1 MNAQLEKISDQNTVA
16 SDIVSQINDLH
27 HQAELI
33 ASTAKEQAGKAVE
46 IAVEC
51 GRLLTEQKKRTAHG
65 EWIAWIKSNCR
76 FSEDTAQNYMR
87 LFRKVS
93 QLAELES
100 KSEADAKT
108 DTVRFIDKLKAK
120 SIRQAYI
127 ATGILPEQPVKKL
140 GVADVGDG
148 ACGDSKPIVSHVK
161 HIDAIVLWYRK
172 TVENKPASR
181 WKFIE
186 REALINDLTPLMEIY
201 NELVELQENMGK

>member
-1 MNAQLEKISDQNTVA
+1 MNEQLEKISEENTCTTL
-16 SDIVSQINDLH
+16 DIVSQINALH
-27 HQAELI
+27 QQAELI
-33 ASTAKEQAGKAVE
+33 ATSAKAQAGQAVE

-51 GRLLTEQKKRTAHG
+51 GRLLSEQKKRTAHG

-93 QLAELES
+93 QLTELES
-100 KSEADAKT
+100 KTDDDAKT

-127 ATGILPEQPVKKL
+127 ATGILPEPAKRQTN
-140 GVADVGDG
+140 ANGDES
-148 ACGDSKPIVSHVK
+148 DSTPIVSHVK
-161 HIDAIVLWYRK
+161 HIDAIVLWYRR

-201 NELVELQENMGK
+201 NELIELQETSE